1 MNILM
6 QVVAILSQELDM
18 IRLVMVVVFIS
29 NNVINHSVGWDVDGV
44 RRDVNGV
51 LWDVRATSVGWDVT
65 LRGTSAVK
73 VEGAMDVETS
83 VGWGADNVK
92 VEGVEDVETLTE

>member
-1 MNILM
+1 M
-6 QVVAILSQELDM
+6 QVVAILFQELDM

-51 LWDVRATSVGWDVT
+51 
-65 LRGTSAVK
+65 
-73 VEGAMDVETS
+73 
-83 VGWGADNVK
+83 
-92 VEGVEDVETLTE
+92 

>member
-1 MNILM
+1 MNVVLLIHVWNIVTRDGDVDMETNVVGKVGVYLIFLFLDYRGDVINILM
-6 QVVAILSQELDM
+6 QVVAILFQELDM

-51 LWDVRATSVGWDVT
+51 
-65 LRGTSAVK
+65 
-73 VEGAMDVETS
+73 
-83 VGWGADNVK
+83 
-92 VEGVEDVETLTE
+92 